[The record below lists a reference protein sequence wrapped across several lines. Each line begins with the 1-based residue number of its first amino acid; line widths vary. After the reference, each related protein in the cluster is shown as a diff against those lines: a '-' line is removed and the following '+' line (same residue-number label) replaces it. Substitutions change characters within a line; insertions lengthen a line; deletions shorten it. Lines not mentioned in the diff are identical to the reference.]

1 MRTALAHVGPVLLAL
16 VALFQIA
23 LSSQTPLSVWKGG
36 GFGMY
41 SSVDNLGA
49 RWIRATLITARGEVP
64 VSFARATEGRPLLA
78 QRGKN
83 LRSLPYS
90 QGLEA
95 LARDFAAT
103 RGVWADCSPARRKR
117 AGSPSGRL
125 VEIMS
130 VARQREQ
137 GCRVMQVAGARL
149 EVWRYR
155 YESEGSRVVAEK
167 LAEGRTV
174 RE

>member
-1 MRTALAHVGPVLLAL
+1 VAPVLLAL

-41 SSVDNLGA
+41 SNVDNLGA
-49 RWIRATLITARGEVP
+49 RWLRATLITARGEVA
-64 VSFARATEGRPLLA
+64 VSFVRATEGRPLLA

-90 QGLEA
+90 QGLDA
-95 LARDFAAT
+95 LARDFATT
-103 RGVWADCSPARRKR
+103 RGVWADCSPPRRKR
-117 AGSPSGRL
+117 AGPPSGRL
-125 VEIMS
+125 VSIMS

-137 GCRVMQVAGARL
+137 GCRAMEVEGARL
-149 EVWRYR
+149 EIWRYR
-155 YESEGSRVVAEK
+155 YESLGSRVVAEK
-167 LAEGRTV
+167 LAGGGTV
-174 RE
+174 RP